1 MILILSKSHGESKH
15 IAEDMALTPGE
26 WRHVT
31 DPQSMRGLPRGT
43 LVYRHAGAFERRDA
57 ARLDLEADLLGYE
70 VRDV

>member
-1 MILILSKSHGESKH
+1 MILILSKSHSESK
-15 IAEDMALTPGE
+15 IVAEDMALTAGE

-31 DPQSMRGLPRGT
+31 DLQSMQNLSRGT
-43 LVYRHAGAFERRDA
+43 IVYRHAGAFERRDA